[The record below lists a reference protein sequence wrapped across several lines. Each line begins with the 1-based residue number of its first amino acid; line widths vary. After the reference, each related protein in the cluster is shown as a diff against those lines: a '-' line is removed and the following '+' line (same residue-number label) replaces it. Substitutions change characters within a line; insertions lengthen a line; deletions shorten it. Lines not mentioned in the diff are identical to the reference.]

1 MKYALCFRGISYYK
15 DYYHADSPQL
25 FDVDFSQSLGSFQKN
40 IINPLKET
48 GHDVDVFFTTYDS
61 IKLQEY
67 IDIMKPKAVKLNS
80 YQYLAPGTWRNVL
93 NMIIDTLNLIKNTN
107 VHYDYIII
115 SRFDNF
121 IFENI
126 LNVFIA
132 ENALSSISK
141 GEDNFF
147 IISGSIL
154 DLVYNYFIELINK
167 NAVSHSY
174 TEYFLSKGLRCHK
187 FYKEIKDQ
195 KNHPFLK
202 TTRQLF
208 TPINHTFH
216 LCNLEDLYNPH
227 SEFYGFLYEPVKE
240 FTSS

>member
-1 MKYALCFRGISYYK
+1 MLESSI
-15 DYYHADSPQL
+15 
-25 FDVDFSQSLGSFQKN
+25 N
-40 IINPLKET
+40 I
-48 GHDVDVFFTTYDS
+48 Y
-61 IKLQEY
+61 
-67 IDIMKPKAVKLNS
+67 
-80 YQYLAPGTWRNVL
+80 
-93 NMIIDTLNLIKNTN
+93 
-107 VHYDYIII
+107 YDYIII
-115 SRFDNF
+115 SRFDNY

-132 ENALSSISK
+132 ENGVSSISK

-167 NAVSHSY
+167 NAVTHSY

-208 TPINHTFH
+208 TPKNHTFH
-216 LCNLEDLYNPH
+216 LCNVEDILKICKCEDYILLAALYH
-227 SEFYGFLYEPVKE
+227 SIYGTNFFNVSLNVEIIK
-240 FTSS
+240 